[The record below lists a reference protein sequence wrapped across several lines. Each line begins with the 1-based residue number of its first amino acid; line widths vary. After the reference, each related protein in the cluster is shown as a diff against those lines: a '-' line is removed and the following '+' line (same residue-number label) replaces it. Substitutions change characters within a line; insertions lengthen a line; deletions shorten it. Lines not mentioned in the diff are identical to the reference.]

1 MIRKASLPDPPLRYR
16 GKTLEAMRPLP
27 LVVCARS
34 LRMREPVTGWG
45 PQSARE
51 GCSQMAAIEA
61 ILAEI
66 ENAWEPLR
74 VGGLLVM
81 AANRGKKD
89 RNPHKLR
96 C

>member
-1 MIRKASLPDPPLRYR
+1 
-16 GKTLEAMRPLP
+16 
-27 LVVCARS
+27 
-34 LRMREPVTGWG
+34 
-45 PQSARE
+45 
-51 GCSQMAAIEA
+51 MAAIEA